1 MELAVAIIL
10 SLAFSALFSGM
21 EIAYVSSNKLK
32 IELDKN
38 KGKLAGRI
46 MSDFVRKPSSMIG
59 ALLIGNN
66 IALVIYGLAMATLLE
81 PVILD
86 MLPEHLERYSLILLI
101 QTLIS
106 TLLILFVAEFLPKTL
121 FRINPNAILNFFAVP
136 LRVIYWILYP
146 FVFVTRT
153 VAELILKKLFRVRF
167 TKEEYVFSAVDL
179 QEYVKEFVPD
189 KKEQEEIQQEL
200 QIFQNAIDFRS
211 VKLRE
216 ILIPRPEISAVE
228 VGDPIGDLI
237 QLFIQ
242 TKHSKILVYKENIDH
257 IIGYVHSSDLF
268 RDPKTVQSIIRSVP
282 IVPETMLANNVL
294 KRFIQEHKNIA
305 VVVDEFG
312 GTSGIVTMEDIIE
325 EIFGEIEDEYDEEE
339 LVEKKTGADSFV
351 FSARLEIDYINEKY
365 GLNLPESEDYETLGG
380 LIIHVHESIPGRKDV
395 ITMDP
400 YVFTVR
406 EASENRIDL
415 VEVRIIGDG

>member
-153 VAELILKKLFRVRF
+153 VAEMILKKLFRVRF